1 MELGVGTLFST
12 SVGSVSGP
20 GVGDVLDD
28 SRHGA
33 LREDSKP
40 WAAVKRTMRQRRTN
54 VKSVGT
60 CGTIAERGNG
70 PKMR

>member
-40 WAAVKRTMRQRRTN
+40 WAAVKRTMRQRRSPSERAEQLRN
-54 VKSVGT
+54 VEWVL
-60 CGTIAERGNG
+60 R
-70 PKMR
+70 